1 MKEFLEYATS
11 KGIKSIDVDTLIV
24 ISDFF
29 EKEQSSLT
37 VIKRKRTLLR
47 DFCEWAYRKDEDLII
62 SDIDI
67 ENYLK

>member
-1 MKEFLEYATS
+1 MKEFLEYAKS
-11 KGIKSIDVDTLIV
+11 KGVKSIDVDTLVV

-29 EKEQSSLT
+29 ESEQSSLT
-37 VIKRKRTLLR
+37 VIKHKRTLLR
-47 DFCEWAYRKDEDLII
+47 DFCEWAYRKDDDWSI